1 MATLR
6 REIPVASGAT
16 PVWQKL
22 RDFGQ
27 VHTKVAPGF
36 LTDLKMDKG
45 DRILTFFN
53 GMVARERLVTLDDET
68 CRLVYSVVE
77 GQASH
82 YNAAVQVF
90 PEGDGSRVVWTIDLL
105 PNELAPAIGGM
116 MDEAVKVMRKS
127 TGLRTPPPSSG
138 GGREGEG
145 LIDDLSSFRS
155 EILKTS
161 SDAYPLPTLPRM
173 NGGGND
179 RPR

>member
-6 REIPVASGAT
+6 REITVSANAAD
-16 PVWQKL
+16 VWQKL

-53 GMVARERLVTLDDET
+53 GMVARERLITSDDET
-68 CRLVYSVVE
+68 RRLVYSVVE

-90 PEGDGSRVVWTIDLL
+90 PEGEGSRVVWTIDLL
-105 PNELAPAIGGM
+105 PNELVPAVGGM
-116 MDEAVKVMRKS
+116 MDEAVKVMRKR
-127 TGLRTPPPSSG
+127 LA
-138 GGREGEG
+138 
-145 LIDDLSSFRS
+145 
-155 EILKTS
+155 
-161 SDAYPLPTLPRM
+161 DA
-173 NGGGND
+173 
-179 RPR
+179 

>member
-22 RDFGQ
+22 RDFGA
-27 VHTKVAPGF
+27 VHIKVAPGF
-36 LTDLKMDKG
+36 LTDLTMDNG

-90 PEGDGSRVVWTIDLL
+90 PEGDGSRVVWTVDLL

-116 MDEAVKVMRKS
+116 MDEAVKVMRKR
-127 TGLRTPPPSSG
+127 LA
-138 GGREGEG
+138 E
-145 LIDDLSSFRS
+145 D
-155 EILKTS
+155 
-161 SDAYPLPTLPRM
+161 
-173 NGGGND
+173 
-179 RPR
+179 